1 MTPEF
6 GPIAIV
12 GPGAM
17 GLMHAAYLAR
27 QGLNVALVDHRSDR
41 AQRLTAN
48 GFIVEDETGQWQ
60 AHVPCHATPDFG
72 PVDLLLVFVKAYVTR
87 EALTRARPLIGPRT
101 RLLTLQNG
109 LGNLEV
115 LQDFQTPEYVLAGT
129 TSSGAT
135 LIGEGRVRV
144 AAVGQMVVGGTEAAA
159 LAEVFSAAGLPAT
172 TTDDVPTVLW
182 RKAVVNSAINPLT
195 ALTGLR
201 NGQLLDIPA
210 LRSLLRQVAQES
222 ATVGRTLGHGLCP
235 ARMPD
240 EVEEICRLTAN
251 NRSSMLQDLSAG
263 RRTEVEQINGEIAAA
278 AREAGLSA
286 PLNATLAALVRAASQ
301 R

>member
-1 MTPEF
+1 MPEF
-6 GPIAIV
+6 DHIAIV

-27 QGLNVALVDHRSDR
+27 QGLNVALLDHRPDR
-41 AQRLTAN
+41 AERLNAD

-60 AHVPCHATPDFG
+60 THVACHAMPDFG
-72 PVDLLLVFVKAYVTR
+72 PVDLLLVFVKAYATR
-87 EALTRARPLIGPRT
+87 EALTHARPLIGPRT
-101 RLLTLQNG
+101 MLLTLQNG

-115 LQDFQTPEYVLAGT
+115 LQEFQTPEYVLAGT

-135 LIGEGRVRV
+135 LQGEGHVRV
-144 AAVGQMVVGGTEAAA
+144 AAVGQMVVGGTGAAA
-159 LAEVFSAAGLPAT
+159 LAELFSAAGLPAT

-182 RKAVVNSAINPLT
+182 RKAVVNSAINPMT

-201 NGQLLDIPA
+201 NGQLLDTPA
-210 LRSLLRQVAQES
+210 LRSLLRQVAEES
-222 ATVGRTLGHGLCP
+222 ATIGRALGHNLCP
-235 ARMPD
+235 ATMPD

-263 RRTEVEQINGEIAAA
+263 RRTEIEQINGAIAAA
-278 AREAGLSA
+278 ARKVGLSA

-301 R
+301 G